1 MAEQQVQ
8 KQHPIPQQVLGIQF
22 KIVGDLTLR
31 QFVILALF
39 GGLAYAL
46 FSLPNVNPLIKI
58 PLAGIVLLIGVAF
71 SLVPVQDQPLD
82 RWLANFFE
90 AIYSPTKRVWQKE
103 PEPPEFLVVP
113 IPKLV
118 RTVEEGVSPEEARQR
133 LEEYLTAIRTKE
145 VLTPLDLAE
154 KQQLEFIN
162 LELQTSVTEA
172 PVPPTPAPFLQ
183 PPLPK
188 RKYEEARKRPSL
200 ASTINYAAEPVFRLQ
215 RGEEVTYITTLSNIK
230 VGRRLSY
237 TPTTAEVV
245 FAPAKEK
252 VIAPT
257 IEEVAPPL
265 PRRQAGP
272 QPPPPFKIEPPIPV
286 PPSLERPTPAE
297 IIPTL
302 RPVVTPPPLPP
313 KEVLPPLPPP
323 KPAPPEKLRVK
334 PLPKGLKKVELKP
347 PPPPVGEPNVIAGTV
362 YDEMGGITE
371 GALVAI
377 KDRDG
382 TTIRA
387 VKTNQLGQFTFSPLP
402 NGYYTIELPKAEL
415 PFAIMK
421 VGLTGVVVPP
431 LEIRATT

>member
-8 KQHPIPQQVLGIQF
+8 PQHPIPQQVLGVEF

-31 QFVILALF
+31 QFGILAVCGL
-39 GGLAYAL
+39 LAYAFFASPIFIL
-46 FSLPNVNPLIKI
+46 FRLL
-58 PLAGIVLLIGVAF
+58 LAAIFLLVGVAF
-71 SLVPVQDQPLD
+71 AFVPIQDQPFD
-82 RWLANFFE
+82 QWVANLFK

-103 PEPPEFLVVP
+103 PEPLEFLVIP

-118 RTVEEGVSPEEARQR
+118 QTVEEGVSPEEARQR
-133 LEEYLTAIRTKE
+133 LEEYLTAIRAKE

-172 PVPPTPAPFLQ
+172 PLPPTPAPFLQ

-188 RKYEEARKRPSL
+188 RRYEEARKRPSL

-215 RGEEVTYITTLSNIK
+215 RGEEVTYVTTLSNIK

-257 IEEVAPPL
+257 IEEEAPP
-265 PRRQAGP
+265 P
-272 QPPPPFKIEPPIPV
+272 QPPSLPTPLVRPAPPPPYKIKPPIPA
-286 PPSLERPTPAE
+286 PPALERPTPAE

-313 KEVLPPLPPP
+313 LPPP
-323 KPAPPEKLRVK
+323 KPVPPEKLRVK
-334 PLPKGLKKVELKP
+334 PQPMELKKVELKP
-347 PPPPVGEPNVIAGTV
+347 PPPPVGEPNVIAGTI
-362 YDEMGGITE
+362 YDETGKILE

-377 KDRDG
+377 KNQDG

-387 VKTNQLGQFTFSPLP
+387 TKTNQLGQFTFSPLP
-402 NGYYTIELPKAEL
+402 NGYYTVELPKATL

-421 VGLTGVVVPP
+421 VELTGMIVPP
-431 LEIRATT
+431 LEIGAKT